1 VNSKK
6 KILVALDLDEQ
17 SMIAL
22 NYAEHYAQLLNFEM
36 EVVTVIEESSLI
48 SKLFSTDEMV
58 INMEK
63 ELEKRVDEA
72 TKAFAKK
79 VKINIHI
86 EHGKPYEKIAQLAN
100 ETRPAFILM
109 GRSEFAKK
117 EISFLGSTCMHVI
130 LESGFPVITIRGYRD
145 VEKYKRQNHEILLP
159 LDFKKEV
166 RKQVSAAIELAY
178 LFKMPIHLISI
189 QTSGGKGR
197 EAKILTQL
205 GMTQKVIQDAG
216 IKCSSETIFEPE
228 KKVYELICREAVRR
242 DSALIVIMTRA
253 ENKFSNF
260 FMGSNALDIIHHSDI
275 PVMSIEPWEVDTEKS
290 MFSLI
295 SDPLNLFKK

>member
-1 VNSKK
+1 MDTNK

-22 NYAEHYAQLLNFEM
+22 KYAEHYAQILNYEI
-36 EVVTVIEESSLI
+36 EVVTVLEESSLV
-48 SKLFSTDEMV
+48 SKLFSTDEMM
-58 INMEK
+58 IRLEK
-63 ELEKRVDEA
+63 ELEKNVEQA
-72 TKAFAKK
+72 VKSFSKK
-79 VKINIHI
+79 VKINTHI
-86 EHGKPYEKIAQLAN
+86 MHGKPYEKIEQVAR
-100 ETRPAFILM
+100 ETKPAFIVM
-109 GRSEFAKK
+109 GRSDFAKK
-117 EISFLGSTCMHVI
+117 EISFLGSTSMHVI
-130 LESGFPVITIRGYRD
+130 LDSGLPVLTIRGYRD
-145 VEKYKRQNHEILLP
+145 IEKYKKENREILLP
-159 LDFKKEV
+159 LDFKKQV

-178 LFKMPIHLISI
+178 LFKMPIHLLSV
-189 QTSGGKGR
+189 QTKGGKGR

-228 KKVYELICREAVRR
+228 RHVYELICQAAVKR
-242 DSALIVIMTRA
+242 DSAFIVIMTRA
-253 ENKFSNF
+253 ENKFSTF

-275 PVMSIEPWEVDTEKS
+275 PVMSIEPWEVDAEKS